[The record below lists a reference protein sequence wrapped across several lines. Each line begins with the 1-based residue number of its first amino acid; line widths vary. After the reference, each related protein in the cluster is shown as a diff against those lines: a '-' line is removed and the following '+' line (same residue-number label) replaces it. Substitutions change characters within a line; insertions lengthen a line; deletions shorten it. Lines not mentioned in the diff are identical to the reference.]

1 MGIAV
6 LMDVF
11 VMAAPWM
18 RYVLGPLLIAY
29 GIFRAYRQIRLRDYS
44 RYDDDSDDSQSAT
57 AHYDDTDK

>member
-18 RYVLGPLLIAY
+18 KYILGPLLIAY
-29 GIFRAYRQIRLRDYS
+29 GIFRAYRQIRLRDYGK
-44 RYDDDSDDSQSAT
+44 YDDTDDDPNAT